1 MTSKIKVD
9 NINKVS
15 DDSNIIKKCGTT
27 ITVGAASD
35 GVRTGADNLQAA
47 DGGNLISQ
55 SGTTITLGA
64 SGDTITLASGASQTG
79 FGREGSVDWVTTP
92 KTGTFS
98 AVNGEGYFVNTD
110 GGTSTA
116 NLPAG
121 SAGAIVAFADY
132 TRNFATNKLTITPNG
147 SEKIGGVN
155 ASIDIEVNGQA
166 LTLVYVDGTEGWINI
181 QNAEDTEA
189 GTPPFIVACGGNAT
203 VECGNYRTHI
213 FTAPGTFTVSN
224 IAPTPS
230 GNPNKMDY
238 LVVAGGGSGGGNS
251 AGGGGGAGGFRMSNE
266 HSLPAPETSPF
277 ANPTGLTAAVQGY
290 PITVGGGGT
299 GASLASSPNPGT
311 SGINSTFDTIT
322 STGGGFGAGS
332 NLGGTGTSA
341 GCGGSGGGGSHEG
354 PTSSGSGNL
363 PPTSPIQGRD
373 GGAPV
378 NPTARGA
385 GGGGIGDAGGTSPG
399 PSTGGAGGI
408 GSYISNSFVGPTAP
422 TYGETGP
429 VTPTRYFAGGGGGSA
444 DACGGAPGVGGG
456 GAGGNEPANPA
467 QQAKNGLNN
476 TGGGGGGT
484 RGNLPSSY
492 TENAPNSTNG
502 GSGIVM
508 IRYKY
513 Q

>member
-15 DDSNIIKKCGTT
+15 DDSNIINKCSTN
-27 ITVGAASD
+27 ITVGANGD
-35 GVRTGADNLQAA
+35 TVIIPNGVTEQV
-47 DGGNLISQ
+47 Q
-55 SGTTITLGA
+55 SGGAIQVQSGGSVTIAAGA
-64 SGDTITLASGASQTG
+64 TIANSGTATG
-79 FGREGSVDWVTTP
+79 FGRSGTVDWVTTP

-132 TRNFATNKLTITPNG
+132 TRNFATNSLTITPNG
-147 SEKIGGVN
+147 SEKIGGTN
-155 ASIDIEVNGQA
+155 ASIEIAVNGQA

-181 QNAEDTEA
+181 QNAEDTES
-189 GTPPFIVACGGNAT
+189 GTPPFLTACGGNAT

-213 FTAPGTFTVSN
+213 FTAPGTFTVSSL
-224 IAPTPS
+224 APGPS
-230 GNPNKMDY
+230 GNPNQMDY

-266 HSLPAPETSPF
+266 HSLPAPETSPL
-277 ANPTGLTAAVQGY
+277 ANPTGLTAAVQPY
-290 PITVGGGGT
+290 TVTVGGGGT
-299 GASLASSPNPGT
+299 GASLGSSPNPGT
-311 SGINSTFDTIT
+311 SGVASTFSTIT
-322 STGGGFGAGS
+322 SAVGGCGAGS
-332 NLGGTGTSA
+332 NLGSTGTHA
-341 GCGGSGGGGSHEG
+341 ANGGSGGGGSHEG
-354 PTSSGSGNL
+354 NTPSGDGNT
-363 PPTSPIQGRD
+363 PATVPSQGND
-373 GGAPV
+373 GGNPV
-378 NPTARGA
+378 SPTARGA
-385 GGGGIGDAGGTSPG
+385 GGGGAGACGSNSPG
-399 PSTGGAGGI
+399 PPAGGAGGA

-422 TYGETGP
+422 TYGQTGP

-444 DACGGAPGVGGG
+444 DSTG
-456 GAGGNEPANPA
+456 GAGGSGGGGQGSNEPPSGA
-467 QQAKNGLNN
+467 QQAKNGLDN

-492 TENAPNSTNG
+492 SENAPNSTNG